1 MQEWAGPRERH
12 PVEIDAVAYRID
24 GTKISVRLTNFSEQ
38 GCRIDAS
45 DDFKIGERLSI
56 AVPRMGQL
64 KARVRWALPGSAG
77 AQFVTE
83 SDFQSEGPIRAPSRS
98 GSRAQ

>member
-1 MQEWAGPRERH
+1 MQSVEEWAGRKDRH

-24 GTKISVRLTNFSEQ
+24 GTKIPVRLTNFSEQ
-38 GCRIDAS
+38 GCRIEAADQ
-45 DDFKIGERLSI
+45 FQIGERLSI

-83 SDFQSEGPIRAPSRS
+83 SDFQSEGPVRAAS
-98 GSRAQ
+98 